1 MLAFYSVFQLGQHT
15 ATKELKDR
23 KELIDESGLKL
34 VSGFACVP
42 VWVPPEEMASDA
54 LEHP

>member
-1 MLAFYSVFQLGQHT
+1 VFQLGQHT
-15 ATKELKDR
+15 ATKELKVR

-34 VSGFACVP
+34 VSGFA
-42 VWVPPEEMASDA
+42 WVPPEEMASDA